1 MKEGIFLAKQKLQ
14 VYIDLEHRDALE
26 ELKTYLPVDDR
37 IKDSAMIRYVLLD
50 LLNRVRKEE
59 NFEKKVLD
67 SLSVLEI
74 MTNAKLEQDHTEIRD
89 IFSSNVYQDALTM
102 NKKVVRNKNYRFKNR
117 PKELKKQ
124 EAKQDIPQQE
134 PPKKERDIQDI
145 IAQYM
150 HEPSK

>member
-26 ELKTYLPVDDR
+26 ELKTYLPVDDQ

-74 MTNAKLEQDHTEIRD
+74 MTNAKLEQDHTEILD

-117 PKELKKQ
+117 PKEPKKQ

-150 HEPSK
+150 HEPR

>member
-1 MKEGIFLAKQKLQ
+1 VIFLAKQKLQ

-26 ELKTYLPVDDR
+26 ELKTYLPVDDQ

-102 NKKVVRNKNYRFKNR
+102 NKKVVRNKNYRFINR
-117 PKELKKQ
+117 PKEPKKQ

-134 PPKKERDIQDI
+134 PPKRERDIQDI